1 MGFCIG
7 KNIKKNFGPQGFK
20 VFLFTGYSIIP
31 KQKSIV
37 IANNYIIKSTIK
49 LEYAL

>member
-7 KNIKKNFGPQGFK
+7 KNIKKTLGHKGSKF
-20 VFLFTGYSIIP
+20 FLFTGYSIIP